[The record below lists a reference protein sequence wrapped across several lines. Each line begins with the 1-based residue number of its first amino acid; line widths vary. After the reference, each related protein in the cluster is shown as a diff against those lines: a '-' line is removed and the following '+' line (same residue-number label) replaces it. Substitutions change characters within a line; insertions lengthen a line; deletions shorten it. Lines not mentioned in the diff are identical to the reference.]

1 MSVQT
6 LCPAPPRVVT
16 VVINFCDVYYR
27 RHFVKRKGVTMTQ
40 LKKAVKAI
48 LGISFIVYARDEDNN
63 PITNAD
69 GVWDSSFSNA
79 GSTKDLQENDSVL
92 FDNPRVYYM
101 HASSIDE
108 ALQAR
113 GLHLA
118 SPDAGKEYRTTRKG
132 KIRMWV
138 APFDVDGE
146 YATAGITIE

>member
-40 LKKAVKAI
+40 VKEAIKAI
-48 LGISFIVYARDEDNN
+48 LGISFIIVARDEDNN
-63 PITNAD
+63 PIVDAD
-69 GVWDSSFSNA
+69 GVWDTSFENA
-79 GSTKDLQENDSVL
+79 GSTKSLQENDSVL

-101 HASSIDE
+101 HGSSIDE

-118 SPDAGKEYRTTRKG
+118 SPDAGEEYRTTAKG